1 MRGTHTADD
10 GLAAASTTLPRRQ
23 VLRTGALGAVGAA
36 GIAAALL
43 RAPEADAA
51 TRASSGATAS
61 FVPGNHNLHLL
72 RRATFGATPAMVAR
86 IKKMGPEAWLDQQLK
101 PATIPDTACTEL
113 IAQRL
118 PMANWTI
125 GQAMSNLPAFSWDAM
140 QQLGYAAVTRAAWST
155 RQLFEVMVD
164 FWSNHLNVTNPSD
177 GVWATRPDYD
187 RRVIRAHAL
196 GKFSAMLR
204 ASATHP
210 AMMVYLNNAE
220 STKEAPNENY
230 GRELLELHT
239 VGVEAG
245 YTETDMYNSALI
257 MTGFGI
263 DWDKN
268 TFLYNSHEHVTGR
281 VKVMKWTS
289 ANTASNGY
297 NVGLAYVDWLAH
309 HPATAKHIAQKL
321 CTRFVSDVP
330 PPALVSKLA
339 STYLKNDTAIAPVLR
354 ELFTSI
360 AFADAVGSK
369 VQRPFEDVA
378 ATLRI
383 LSIHPDGPPSVDG
396 LQGLY
401 WMIQGLD
408 HAPMAWAE
416 PNGYPDT
423 ADAWRSAGGLVGR
436 WNAHMSLAAH
446 WWPNTLQPP
455 KLRDLLPAKL
465 PKTYGGFVD
474 ALSQRLV
481 FRTLAPAHRDAVLA
495 FIGKTAGQALTASDP
510 AMTWRLPYIV
520 SLILDSPYFTI
531 R

>member
-1 MRGTHTADD
+1 MRGTQAADD
-10 GLAAASTTLPRRQ
+10 GLATASTTLSRRE

-36 GIAAALL
+36 GLASALL
-43 RAPEADAA
+43 RVPAAEAA
-51 TRASSGATAS
+51 THVATAS
-61 FVPGNHNLHLL
+61 FVPNKFGLHLL
-72 RRATFGATPAMVAR
+72 RRATFGATSAMHDHIAK
-86 IKKMGPEAWLDQQLK
+86 IGADAWLDQQLK
-101 PATIPDTACTEL
+101 PATIKNTVCGDL
-113 IAQRL
+113 IAQRF
-118 PMANWTI
+118 PMVNWSI
-125 GQAMSNLPAFSWDAM
+125 AQAMSNLPPFAWDAM
-140 QQLGYAAVTRAAWST
+140 MQLSYAAVVRAAWSN

-177 GVWATRPDYD
+177 GVWATRQDYD

-196 GKFSAMLR
+196 GKFSDMLR

-210 AMMVYLNNAE
+210 AMMVYLNNAD

-245 YTETDMYNSALI
+245 YSETDMYNSALI

-268 TFLYNSHEHVTGR
+268 TFLYNPDEHVTGR
-281 VKVMKWTS
+281 IKVMKWT
-289 ANTASNGY
+289 APNTAANGY
-297 NVGLAYVDWLAH
+297 KLGLAYVDWLAH
-309 HPATAKHIAQKL
+309 HPSTARHIAQKL

-330 PPALVSKLA
+330 PPFLVSQLA
-339 STYLKNDTAIAPVLR
+339 ATYLAHDTAIVPVLR
-354 ELFTSI
+354 QLFTSQH
-360 AFADAVGSK
+360 FADSIGAK

-383 LSIHPDGPPSVDG
+383 LGIHPDKAPSTDG
-396 LQGLY
+396 LEGLY
-401 WMIQGLD
+401 WMIQGLGQ
-408 HAPMAWAE
+408 APMAWQE

-446 WWPNTLQPP
+446 WWPDKLQSP
-455 KLRDLLPAKL
+455 KLRNLLPTPL

-474 ALSQRLV
+474 ALATRLV
-481 FRTLAPAHRDAVLA
+481 FRTLAPAHRNAVLT
-495 FIGKTAGQALTASDP
+495 FIGKGAGAHLSSTDEAVG
-510 AMTWRLPYIV
+510 WRLPYIV